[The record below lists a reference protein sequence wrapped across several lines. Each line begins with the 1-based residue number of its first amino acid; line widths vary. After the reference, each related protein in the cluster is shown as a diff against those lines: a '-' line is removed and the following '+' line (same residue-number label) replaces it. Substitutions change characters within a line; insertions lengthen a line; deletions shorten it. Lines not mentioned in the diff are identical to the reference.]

1 MAAAKS
7 DETAPSARCREAL
20 EAFLESAG
28 RRLDESVEAQLLELA
43 VLVAQWGARMN
54 LSGYRD
60 AESVMRGLV
69 CDGLALWFAVED
81 HAEVEIGM
89 QVVDLGSGAG
99 FPGLPLALLKPKVS
113 VTLVESRERRHHFQ
127 RAVRRQLHLDNVSAR
142 LGRIEDL
149 AAIQSDVV
157 IAQAVAQPE
166 DALELGLPWA
176 RKGGVVL
183 IPANRPDPGVGPHGE
198 LGEWGSVRY
207 STPAKDSDRWLWW
220 GRKV

>member
-1 MAAAKS
+1 MADPKS
-7 DETAPSARCREAL
+7 DETESSDRCREVL
-20 EAFLESAG
+20 RAFLRSAD
-28 RRLDESVEAQLLELA
+28 RRLDESVEAQILELA

-60 AESVMRGLV
+60 AESVMRGLI

-81 HAEVEIGM
+81 HAEVEIGTR
-89 QVVDLGSGAG
+89 VVDLGSGAG
-99 FPGLPLALLKPKVS
+99 FPGLPLALLSPEVS

-127 RAVRRQLHLDNVSAR
+127 RAVRRQLSLENVSPR

-149 AAIQSDVV
+149 VAAQSDVV
-157 IAQAVAQPE
+157 IAQAVAQPR
-166 DALELGLPWA
+166 DALGLGLPWA
-176 RKGGVVL
+176 RRGGVVL
-183 IPANRPDPGVGPHGE
+183 IPANRPDPEVGAHDEVGR
-198 LGEWGSVRY
+198 WGSIRY